1 MAGSNGR
8 CWQRRCCRR
17 RSRCISPPTR
27 RIAITTRC
35 CSVDLLIDAAML
47 AIAIAR
53 SYEGLHAFSAVTTVL
68 AVVIWISTAYLPGA
82 VLPVVAFVALF
93 VTFYLAAPA
102 IAARFGDSFE
112 GLGEH
117 AVLAS
122 PLLLAAFPLLVIRE
136 PRAESPAVLFPA
148 LFALVLVIVWQSFME
163 PTGRLYF
170 IAASSRSP
178 PKPPGRRD
186 T

>member
-1 MAGSNGR
+1 M
-8 CWQRRCCRR
+8 
-17 RSRCISPPTR
+17 
-27 RIAITTRC
+27 
-35 CSVDLLIDAAML
+35 
-47 AIAIAR
+47 
-53 SYEGLHAFSAVTTVL
+53 
-68 AVVIWISTAYLPGA
+68 
-82 VLPVVAFVALF
+82 ALF
-93 VTFYLAAPA
+93 VAFYLAAPA

-148 LFALVLVIVWQSFME
+148 LFALVLVIVWRSFTE

-170 IAASSRSP
+170 IAAFFALAGLSVAGVRYRDDQAASVASA
-178 PKPPGRRD
+178 KRRR
-186 T
+186 